1 MIYLLLM
8 TAGCIAWIISTIAA
22 GGAATL
28 LIPVIGLLLGPQLV
42 APVISVASIMANPSR
57 VLFFH
62 DHIDWVL
69 VRWLVPGSV
78 LGAILGAWLFTQLQI
93 EWLEIVLGLFLVSY
107 VLQYRFS
114 KKRLGLVIKPAW
126 FFPIGILVSFLSGL
140 TGATGPILNPF
151 LLSYGL
157 QKQQLVGTKAVNSF
171 IMQIT
176 KLSTYTIFGALTLQ
190 IGIYGIALGLGAIIG
205 VYLTHLHLLRI
216 NTEQFTLYVHLLMFV
231 SGCLMLGRV
240 FF

>member
-1 MIYLLLM
+1 MIYLLLLVS
-8 TAGCIAWIISTIAA
+8 GCIAWIISTVAA

-28 LIPVIGLLLGPQLV
+28 LIPVIGLILGPQLV

-57 VLFFH
+57 VLFFK
-62 DHIDWVL
+62 DHIDWPL

-78 LGAILGAWLFTQLQI
+78 IGAVVGSWLFTQLRI
-93 EWLEIVLGLFLVSY
+93 EWLEIVLALFLISY

-114 KKRLGLVIKPAW
+114 KKRLGLKMKPVW

-151 LLSYGL
+151 LMSYGL
-157 QKQQLVGTKAVNSF
+157 QKQELVGTKAVNSF

-176 KLSTYTIFGALTLQ
+176 KLSTYTLFGALTLQ
-190 IGIYGIALGLGAIIG
+190 SGSYGLALGIGAIIG
-205 VYLTHLHLLRI
+205 VYMTHLHLLRI
-216 NTEQFTLYVHLLMFV
+216 DHEQFTLYVHLLMFF
-231 SGCLMLGRV
+231 SGCLMLVRA